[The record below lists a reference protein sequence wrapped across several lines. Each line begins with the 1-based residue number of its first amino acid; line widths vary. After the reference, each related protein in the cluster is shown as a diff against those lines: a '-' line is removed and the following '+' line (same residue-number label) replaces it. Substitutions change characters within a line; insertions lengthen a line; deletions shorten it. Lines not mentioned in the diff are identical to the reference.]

1 MGLVFQESDTLI
13 MDQNMTIK
21 KTFPPAFKA
30 KVAMEALKG
39 AETPGQLS
47 SKFSVH
53 PIQIG
58 VWKKKAVEAIEHIFM
73 EGKAEKEKQK
83 DTQGL
88 LQELYQKIGKLE
100 IENDFLK
107 RKVGMLE

>member
-1 MGLVFQESDTLI
+1 

-21 KTFPPAFKA
+21 KNQPPAFKA
-30 KVAMEALKG
+30 KVALEALKG
-39 AETPGQLS
+39 AETTGQLA

-58 VWKKKAVEAIEHIFM
+58 MWKKKATEAVQNIFSQ
-73 EGKAEKEKQK
+73 KETKTDQERI
-83 DTQGL
+83 DFT
-88 LQELYQKIGKLE
+88 QELYNKIGRLE

-107 RKVGMLE
+107 RKVGMLK